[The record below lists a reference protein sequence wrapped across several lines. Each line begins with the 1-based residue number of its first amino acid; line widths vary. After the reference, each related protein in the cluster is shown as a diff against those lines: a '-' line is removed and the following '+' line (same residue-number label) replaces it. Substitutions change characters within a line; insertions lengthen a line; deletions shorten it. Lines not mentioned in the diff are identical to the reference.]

1 MQNTPVRDEDS
12 SAGSQIC
19 VIQVWFDFEKRGGGV
34 ISEKP
39 RGNHVAAAAADDRI
53 ESRRHSALIF
63 TTHLCHHF
71 SYSWLKS
78 ASFILEIV
86 VELNSLTTYKPHH

>member
-1 MQNTPVRDEDS
+1 VQGHRYVSYKYGLISRNE
-12 SAGSQIC
+12 
-19 VIQVWFDFEKRGGGV
+19 GGGV

-63 TTHLCHHF
+63 TVYLCHHF